1 MTNSQKELEKLL
13 DLAIQIAH
21 QAGELLLEGFDKEKT
36 INAKSSEIDWVTEY
50 DQASEKLIVERLQG
64 ETPEY
69 GILGEEGSRIETD
82 NGYRWIIDPLDGTT
96 NYTHHFPMFCVS
108 IALYHKDTPLVGVV
122 YDPLRQ
128 ETFHAAKGLGA
139 YLATPGGTQPLRV
152 SKEDNLKHS
161 LLATGFP
168 YDRHTSPH
176 NNTIELAAF
185 LKETHG
191 IRRAGSAALDLAYVA
206 AGRLDGFWEFKLY
219 PWDMA
224 ASRLLIEEAGGLVT
238 EPDGQPV
245 NMEEQI
251 SLAVSNGRIHQQ
263 MLDVLKRA
271 YQDRKA
277 AGAV

>member
-1 MTNSQKELEKLL
+1 MIPSSQELKELM

-36 INAKSSEIDWVTEY
+36 ILSKSSEIDWVTEY
-50 DQASEKLIVERLQG
+50 DQASEKLIVERLQA
-64 ETPEY
+64 ETPDY
-69 GILGEEGSRIETD
+69 GILGEEGSRIDTE

-108 IALYHKDTPLVGVV
+108 IALYHEDTPLVGVV

-128 ETFHAAKGLGA
+128 ETFHAAKGRGA
-139 YLATPGGTQPLRV
+139 FLTTPRGTHPIRV

-219 PWDMA
+219 PWDMG
-224 ASRLLIEEAGGLVT
+224 ASRLLIEEAGGTVT
-238 EPDGQPV
+238 QPDGQPV
-245 NMEEQI
+245 AIQEQL

-263 MLDVLKRA
+263 MLDVLKQA
-271 YQDRKA
+271 YADRIA
-277 AGAV
+277 AGAA